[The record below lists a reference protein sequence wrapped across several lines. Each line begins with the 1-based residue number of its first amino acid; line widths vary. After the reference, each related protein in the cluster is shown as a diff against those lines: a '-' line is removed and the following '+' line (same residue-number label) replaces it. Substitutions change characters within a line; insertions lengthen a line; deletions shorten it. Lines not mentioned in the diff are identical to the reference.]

1 MWKPLKTGVI
11 NCELD
16 NKLELKQMRFIKIV
30 LIKNSLVIDNF

>member
-1 MWKPLKTGVI
+1 MFA
-11 NCELD
+11 CELD